1 LIIAIILSLLAL
13 VLAPTVAAKAMGL
26 PGGLGKGALVGL
38 VSLGVMEIIG
48 RVSSWLGPLGSIL
61 GFMGFVAAWFQVVKI
76 VHGTDTAR
84 TIVFMFWHAFFL
96 ILFVS
101 ILSMFF
107 GSAASFMWWFGA

>member
-1 LIIAIILSLLAL
+1 MFLAIILSLLAL
-13 VLAPTVAAKAMGL
+13 VLAPTVAARAMGL
-26 PGGLGKGALVGL
+26 PGGFGKGALVGL

-48 RVSSWLGPLGSIL
+48 RVASWLGPLGGIL
-61 GFMGFVAAWFQVVKI
+61 GFMGFLAAWYQVVRI

-96 ILFVS
+96 LLFVS

-107 GSAASFMWWFGA
+107 GSAATFMWWFGA